1 MIMTGSTPAVYHSVS
16 VAGGYG
22 DTGRAYGIGPSAE
35 HRPGQVR
42 QLVVRQ
48 VEFLLALQ
56 DGRREARRTLILGL
70 HDKVHH
76 KPASQ

>member
-1 MIMTGSTPAVYHSVS
+1 MIMTGSTPAVYHNVS

-35 HRPGQVR
+35 HRPGEVC

-56 DGRREARRTLILGL
+56 NGRREARRTLVLRL
-70 HDKVHH
+70 HGKEN
-76 KPASQ
+76 S